1 MATHINTPEWV
12 KDAVFY
18 QIFPDRFATSS
29 HVPKPKNLQAWD
41 APPTH
46 HGFKGGDLLGVVEKL
61 DYLKSLGVNAIYFNP
76 IFASTANHRYHTH
89 DYYVVDPL
97 LGGNPAFFE
106 MLEAAHANGFRVVI
120 DGVFNHASRGFF
132 QFNHLL
138 EAGRESPYVDW
149 FYPYGWPLNAYNEN
163 ERPNYA
169 AWWGLHALPK
179 FNAQNPMVREFLWN
193 VATYWL
199 EQGVDG
205 WRLDVPAEIDD
216 DSFWREFRRRCK
228 QVNPEAY
235 IVGELWGDAHR
246 WLSGDQFDAQMN
258 YPFMR
263 AALGFFGGHNLD
275 QRDTIHT
282 GLGYIQTLDATGFA
296 QALTAMHEKY
306 HPEIVQAQLNMLG
319 SHDTPRVFTIVNGDL
334 STLSLLFLCQMTVA
348 GAPNIYYGDEIGLPG
363 GRDPDSRRA
372 FPWHDEASWR
382 TDLLADVRRFV
393 ALRHSTPALRRGDF
407 RVLYAERQVV
417 VFQRR
422 LGDEVAVVAFNA
434 GFHEHGFTVHQALPA
449 NLVSAL
455 DPAVPLLRADNHF
468 TLSPRSGVV
477 WVGRS

>member
-1 MATHINTPEWV
+1 
-12 KDAVFY
+12 
-18 QIFPDRFATSS
+18 
-29 HVPKPKNLQAWD
+29 
-41 APPTH
+41 
-46 HGFKGGDLLGVVEKL
+46 
-61 DYLKSLGVNAIYFNP
+61 
-76 IFASTANHRYHTH
+76 
-89 DYYVVDPL
+89 
-97 LGGNPAFFE
+97 
-106 MLEAAHANGFRVVI
+106 MLEAAHANGFRAVI

-282 GLGYIQTLDATGFA
+282 GLGYIQTLDA
-296 QALTAMHEKY
+296 
-306 HPEIVQAQLNMLG
+306 PV
-319 SHDTPRVFTIVNGDL
+319 R
-334 STLSLLFLCQMTVA
+334 
-348 GAPNIYYGDEIGLPG
+348 PG
-363 GRDPDSRRA
+363 
-372 FPWHDEASWR
+372 
-382 TDLLADVRRFV
+382 
-393 ALRHSTPALRRGDF
+393 
-407 RVLYAERQVV
+407 
-417 VFQRR
+417 
-422 LGDEVAVVAFNA
+422 
-434 GFHEHGFTVHQALPA
+434 
-449 NLVSAL
+449 
-455 DPAVPLLRADNHF
+455 
-468 TLSPRSGVV
+468 
-477 WVGRS
+477 